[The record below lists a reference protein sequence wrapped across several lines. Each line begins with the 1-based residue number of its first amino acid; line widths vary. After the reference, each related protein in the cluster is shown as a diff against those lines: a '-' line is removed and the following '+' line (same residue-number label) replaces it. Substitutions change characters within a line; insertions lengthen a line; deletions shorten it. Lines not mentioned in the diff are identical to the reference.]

1 MTILFAFFIFV
12 ANFLLVCYS
21 IRKIIYI
28 AHKKHLFD
36 EPSEVRKIHLTKT
49 PNLGGIAICAAL
61 VFTSSLFL
69 SYVTI
74 PKINYLIFVSLVLFI
89 LGTTDDLV
97 GVNPTK
103 KIIAQLA
110 VALIITT
117 LADCRITSLYGF
129 FGITALPYIVSIV
142 LSSIFIIF
150 LINAFNLIDGIDCLA
165 GSIGLLVCICFAYYY
180 WKMQQTGWVFIAV
193 ATAGCLSGF
202 LLFNRTP
209 AKIFMGDTGSIF
221 LGFITA
227 LLSINFIELN
237 KPVLFAIP
245 PQVTGSA
252 PAIVF
257 GLLIIP
263 AFDTLRIFV
272 LRIIHKKS
280 PFAADRNHIHHRMLD
295 LGLTHL
301 QSTGILLL
309 VNLIALLMV
318 QTLPFKTEILFC
330 IVTAFILICNSVLS
344 FFHTN
349 KITSHHK
356 KEISR
361 GYLLPKQIGRLNDSP
376 LLK

>member
-1 MTILFAFFIFV
+1 MTILFALFIFA

-49 PNLGGIAICAAL
+49 PNLGGIAIFAAL

-69 SYVTI
+69 SYATI

-110 VALIITT
+110 VALIITI
-117 LADCRITSLYGF
+117 LADCRITDLHGF
-129 FGITALPYIVSIV
+129 VGLTKLPYAVSV
-142 LSSIFIIF
+142 ALSSVFIIF

-165 GSIGLLVCICFAYYY
+165 GSIGLLVCLCFAFYF
-180 WKMQQTGWVFIAV
+180 WKMQQTGFLFIAV
-193 ATAGCLSGF
+193 ATAGCLAGF
-202 LLFNRTP
+202 ILFNQTP
-209 AKIFMGDTGSIF
+209 ARIFMGDTGSMF

-227 LLSINFIELN
+227 VFSINFIELN
-237 KPVLFAIP
+237 KPPLFKIAT
-245 PQVTGSA
+245 QVSEVA

-263 AFDTLRIFV
+263 VFDTLRIFV
-272 LRIIHKKS
+272 LRLIQKKS
-280 PFAADRNHIHHRMLD
+280 PFTADRNHIHHRLLD
-295 LGLTHL
+295 LGFTHL

-309 VNLIALLMV
+309 VNFITLLMV
-318 QTLPFKTEILFC
+318 LTLPFKTETLFT
-330 IVTAFILICNSVLS
+330 IVTIFVLTGNVILSIS
-344 FFHTN
+344 HRRWIN
-349 KITSHHK
+349 KNGKKQITS
-356 KEISR
+356 S
-361 GYLLPKQIGRLNDSP
+361 YQLPNQIVRLNDSP

>member
-1 MTILFAFFIFV
+1 MTILFASFIFV

-103 KIIAQLA
+103 KIITQLA
-110 VALIITT
+110 VALIITM
-117 LADCRITSLYGF
+117 LAGCRITNLNGF
-129 FGITALPYIVSIV
+129 LGITVLPYAFSIV
-142 LSSIFIIF
+142 FSSVFIVF

-165 GSIGLLVCICFAYYY
+165 GGIGLLVSICFSFYF
-180 WKMQQTGWVFIAV
+180 WEMQQTGFMFIAV
-193 ATAGCLSGF
+193 ATAGCLGGF

-209 AKIFMGDTGSIF
+209 AKIFMGDTGSMF

-227 LLSINFIELN
+227 LLSINFMELTQ
-237 KPVLFAIP
+237 PTLFAKHA
-245 PQVTGSA
+245 VSTKA
-252 PAIVF
+252 PAIVL

-263 AFDTLRIFV
+263 VFDTLRIFV
-272 LRIIHKKS
+272 LRLLQKKS
-280 PFAADRNHIHHRMLD
+280 PFAADRNHIHHRLLD
-295 LGLTHL
+295 LGFSHL

-309 VNLIALLMV
+309 VNVLALLAV
-318 QTLPFKTEILFC
+318 LILPFRTEILFV
-330 IVTAFILICNSVLS
+330 IIAALVLACNAILS
-344 FFHTN
+344 FFHRKRMHNNRPNLAPHAYQLT
-349 KITSHHK
+349 
-356 KEISR
+356 R
-361 GYLLPKQIGRLNDSP
+361 QPP
-376 LLK
+376 LLADSQLLK

>member
-12 ANFLLVCYS
+12 ANFSLVCYS

-110 VALIITT
+110 VALIITM
-117 LADCRITSLYGF
+117 LAGCRITNLNGFLGITVLPYTASIFLSSLY
-129 FGITALPYIVSIV
+129 IV
-142 LSSIFIIF
+142 F

-165 GSIGLLVCICFAYYY
+165 GGIGLLVSICFSFYF
-180 WKMQQTGWVFIAV
+180 WKMQQTGFMFIAV
-193 ATAGCLSGF
+193 ATAGCLCGF

-209 AKIFMGDTGSIF
+209 AKIFMGDTGSMF

-227 LLSINFIELN
+227 FLSINFIELN
-237 KPVLFAIP
+237 QPALFAKHAVSG
-245 PQVTGSA
+245 QA
-252 PAIVF
+252 PALVLA
-257 GLLIIP
+257 LLIIP
-263 AFDTLRIFV
+263 VFDTLRIFV
-272 LRIIHKKS
+272 LRLLQKKS
-280 PFAADRNHIHHRMLD
+280 PFAADRNHIHHRLLD
-295 LGLTHL
+295 LGFSHL

-309 VNLIALLMV
+309 VNIFALVIVLIVPLR
-318 QTLPFKTEILFC
+318 TEILFV
-330 IVTAFILICNSVLS
+330 IIAVLVLACNAVLS
-344 FFHTN
+344 FFHMKRTAKN
-349 KITSHHK
+349 HPKPAQHTYQL
-356 KEISR
+356 SR
-361 GYLLPKQIGRLNDSP
+361 QSPCLADSP